1 MFLTN
6 WNLIFI
12 LVNFF
17 HFLPISWATWFCNV
31 WLLTSHWEK
40 NKSIYAVSLNQAKH
54 CRKHQKSWGQ
64 PKSWEVVLPNQLSRI
79 HNHRTYKITIY
90 FYWKSQ
96 NISQK
101 ELDQSIAQIQVMM
114 DLRNRSVEFT
124 TDESS
129 GARVVK
135 VVDSNSG
142 DVIRQ
147 MPAEELLSFMR
158 NLTRMLGTFIDKST

>member
-1 MFLTN
+1 MSVEN
-6 WNLIFI
+6 
-12 LVNFF
+12 
-17 HFLPISWATWFCNV
+17 
-31 WLLTSHWEK
+31 LTSGVMPNAAAGPLTATPVMPKQPVER
-40 NKSIYAVSLNQAKH
+40 VQAD
-54 CRKHQKSWGQ
+54 R
-64 PKSWEVVLPNQLSRI
+64 VLP
-79 HNHRTYKITIY
+79 TAKAT
-90 FYWKSQ
+90 SQ
-96 NISQK
+96 NVSQK
-101 ELDQSIAQIQVMM
+101 ELEQSIEQIQVMM

>member
-1 MFLTN
+1 MSVEN
-6 WNLIFI
+6 
-12 LVNFF
+12 
-17 HFLPISWATWFCNV
+17 
-31 WLLTSHWEK
+31 LTSGVMPD
-40 NKSIYAVSLNQAKH
+40 AVAGPLTATPVMPRQPVERVQAE
-54 CRKHQKSWGQ
+54 R
-64 PKSWEVVLPNQLSRI
+64 VLP
-79 HNHRTYKITIY
+79 TAKAT
-90 FYWKSQ
+90 SQ
-96 NISQK
+96 NVSQK
-101 ELDQSIAQIQVMM
+101 ELDQSIEQIQVMM

>member
-1 MFLTN
+1 MSVEN
-6 WNLIFI
+6 
-12 LVNFF
+12 
-17 HFLPISWATWFCNV
+17 
-31 WLLTSHWEK
+31 LTSGVMPNAAAEPPTATPVMPK
-40 NKSIYAVSLNQAKH
+40 QPVERVQAE
-54 CRKHQKSWGQ
+54 R
-64 PKSWEVVLPNQLSRI
+64 VLPAAKA
-79 HNHRTYKITIY
+79 T
-90 FYWKSQ
+90 SQ

-101 ELDQSIAQIQVMM
+101 ELDQSIEQIQVMM

-135 VVDSNSG
+135 VIDSNSG

>member
-1 MFLTN
+1 MSVEN
-6 WNLIFI
+6 
-12 LVNFF
+12 
-17 HFLPISWATWFCNV
+17 
-31 WLLTSHWEK
+31 LTSGVMPNAAAGPLTATPVMPKQPVER
-40 NKSIYAVSLNQAKH
+40 VQAE
-54 CRKHQKSWGQ
+54 R
-64 PKSWEVVLPNQLSRI
+64 VLP
-79 HNHRTYKITIY
+79 TAKAT
-90 FYWKSQ
+90 SQ
-96 NISQK
+96 NVSQK
-101 ELDQSIAQIQVMM
+101 ELAQSIEQIQVMM

-135 VVDSNSG
+135 VIDSNSG

>member
-1 MFLTN
+1 MSVEN
-6 WNLIFI
+6 
-12 LVNFF
+12 
-17 HFLPISWATWFCNV
+17 
-31 WLLTSHWEK
+31 LTSGVMPNAAAGPLPATPVMPKQPVER
-40 NKSIYAVSLNQAKH
+40 VQAE
-54 CRKHQKSWGQ
+54 R
-64 PKSWEVVLPNQLSRI
+64 VLP
-79 HNHRTYKITIY
+79 TAKAT
-90 FYWKSQ
+90 SQ
-96 NISQK
+96 NVSQK
-101 ELDQSIAQIQVMM
+101 ELEQSIEQIQVMM

-158 NLTRMLGTFIDKST
+158 NLTRMLGTFIDKTT

>member
-1 MFLTN
+1 MSVEN
-6 WNLIFI
+6 
-12 LVNFF
+12 
-17 HFLPISWATWFCNV
+17 
-31 WLLTSHWEK
+31 LTSGVMPNAAAGPLTATPVMPEQP
-40 NKSIYAVSLNQAKH
+40 VERVQAE
-54 CRKHQKSWGQ
+54 R
-64 PKSWEVVLPNQLSRI
+64 VLP
-79 HNHRTYKITIY
+79 TAKAT
-90 FYWKSQ
+90 SQ
-96 NISQK
+96 NVSQK
-101 ELDQSIAQIQVMM
+101 ELDQSIEQIQVMM

>member
-1 MFLTN
+1 MSVEN
-6 WNLIFI
+6 
-12 LVNFF
+12 
-17 HFLPISWATWFCNV
+17 
-31 WLLTSHWEK
+31 LTSGVMPNAAAGPLTATPVMPKQPVER
-40 NKSIYAVSLNQAKH
+40 VQAE
-54 CRKHQKSWGQ
+54 R
-64 PKSWEVVLPNQLSRI
+64 VLP
-79 HNHRTYKITIY
+79 TAKAT
-90 FYWKSQ
+90 SQ
-96 NISQK
+96 IVSQK

>member
-1 MFLTN
+1 MSVENITSGVIADAVAGPL
-6 WNLIFI
+6 
-12 LVNFF
+12 
-17 HFLPISWATWFCNV
+17 ATKPV
-31 WLLTSHWEK
+31 MPQQT
-40 NKSIYAVSLNQAKH
+40 VDRVQAE
-54 CRKHQKSWGQ
+54 R
-64 PKSWEVVLPNQLSRI
+64 VLPTAKATGHSV
-79 HNHRTYKITIY
+79 
-90 FYWKSQ
+90 
-96 NISQK
+96 SQK
-101 ELDQSIAQIQVMM
+101 ELDQSIEQIQVMM